1 MEPIFGVIQLKAVS
15 HFGKGGLLVS
25 APAVTNR
32 RRLLALL
39 LIIFLLLFAL
49 IIRSGYIQLVWG
61 QELQDKALNQWT
73 RSLDVYP
80 QRGIIYDRNKEILSQ
95 SATADSIAVR
105 PRQLADAKDTAAKL
119 AEILDMDEDSL
130 YEKIADKTKSEVWV
144 KRQLTREQSVAIRGL
159 NIKGIYFTEEP
170 KRYYP
175 NGNLASHILGFTM
188 KYAEPAEGIVGQEG
202 IELYYDKYLKGLPGK
217 IIMETDAQGKET
229 PTNVER
235 MVPPIDGWNVIL
247 TIDQVIQHFA
257 EKAVSDA
264 MEQYQ
269 ADKVYCIVMDPKTGD
284 ILAMANRPDF
294 DPNEPPRE
302 LGYEG
307 MEAFIKNIA
316 VKDNMDPGS
325 TFKIITT
332 AAALESGVASVNS
345 TYNDPGYRI
354 VDRQRINCWKH
365 GGHGHQTLHE
375 ALQNSCNPA
384 FMDMALGMGVSQFYD
399 YLEAFG
405 FDSKTGIDI
414 NGEERGVMISE
425 ASVKNVDLARIG
437 FGQSIAVTPI
447 QLINA
452 TAAVINGG
460 NLMEPRLVKALEF
473 DDGNE
478 YIYEEIEPVTVRRV
492 VSENTSSIMRDI
504 LESVVNKGSGKN
516 ARIPGYTVGGKT
528 GTAQKYSSTGGIKQ
542 GAVIASF
549 IGFAPTDDPQLL
561 VLFMVD
567 EPKVAVDFGSVVAAP
582 YVKMIL
588 EDSLNYLGVEPVFDD
603 DSKEERKMVEV
614 PDVTGKTLTEA
625 TKELRDIGLDYLA
638 EQTGT
643 EVARQ
648 MPLAGAEVMVGTT
661 VLLYTGPENAEPGS
675 EDDLKVEVPDVSNK
689 SIREV
694 NNILTSVGLR
704 LRIEGTGLAVSQ
716 NPEPGTMVEPDT
728 LITVTFEV
736 PE

>member
-1 MEPIFGVIQLKAVS
+1 M
-15 HFGKGGLLVS
+15 S

-39 LIIFLLLFAL
+39 LSVFLLLFAL

-80 QRGIIYDRNKEILSQ
+80 QRGIIYDRNMEILAQ

-105 PRQLADAKDTAAKL
+105 PRQLADAKETAAKL
-119 AEILDMDEDSL
+119 AEILDMDTDGL
-130 YEKIADKTKSEVWV
+130 YEKIADKTKSEVWI

-217 IIMETDAQGKET
+217 LIMETDAQGKET

-235 MVPPIDGWNVIL
+235 MVPPIDGWNVVL
-247 TIDQVIQHFA
+247 TIDQFIQHFA

-269 ADKVYCIVMDPKTGD
+269 ADKVYAIVMEPKTGD

-325 TFKIITT
+325 TFKIITA

-354 VDRQRINCWKH
+354 VDGQRIRCWKP

-375 ALQNSCNPA
+375 AVQNSCNPA
-384 FMDMALGMGVSQFYD
+384 FMDMALGMGVTKFYD
-399 YLEAFG
+399 YLENFG
-405 FDSKTGIDI
+405 FGSRTGIDV

-460 NLMEPRLVKALEF
+460 NLMEPRLVKAMEF

-478 YIYEEIEPVTVRRV
+478 HIYEEIAPVTVRRV
-492 VSENTSSIMRDI
+492 VSESTSSAMRDI
-504 LESVVNKGSGKN
+504 LESVVSEGSGKN
-516 ARIPGYTVGGKT
+516 ARIAGYKVGGKT
-528 GTAQKYSSTGGIKQ
+528 GTAQKYSSSGGIKQ

-549 IGFAPTDDPQLL
+549 IGFAPADDPQLL

-588 EDSLNYLGVEPVFDD
+588 EDSLNYLGVEPSFDE
-603 DSKEERKMVEV
+603 DSKEETKMITV
-614 PDVTGKTLTEA
+614 PDVTGKSLTDA
-625 TKELRDIGLDYLA
+625 AKELRDAGLDYLA

-643 EVARQ
+643 EVVRQ
-648 MPLAGAEVMVGTT
+648 MPLADAEVMVGTT
-661 VLLYTGPENAEPGS
+661 VLLYTGTGDTESGS
-675 EDDLKVEVPDVSNK
+675 TNDQLVEVPDVKNK

-694 NNILTSVGLR
+694 NNILTSEGLR
-704 LRIEGTGLAVSQ
+704 LRIDGAGLAVSQ
-716 NPEPGTMVEPDT
+716 NPESGTMVEPDT
-728 LITVTFEV
+728 LITVTFEA

>member
-1 MEPIFGVIQLKAVS
+1 M
-15 HFGKGGLLVS
+15 S

-39 LIIFLLLFAL
+39 LSVFLLLFAL

-80 QRGIIYDRNKEILSQ
+80 QRGIIYDRNMEILAQ

-105 PRQLADAKDTAAKL
+105 PRQLADAKETAAKL
-119 AEILDMDEDSL
+119 AEILDMDTDGL
-130 YEKIADKTKSEVWV
+130 YEKIADKTKSEVWI

-175 NGNLASHILGFTM
+175 NGYLASHILGFTM

-217 IIMETDAQGKET
+217 LIMETDAQGKET

-235 MVPPIDGWNVIL
+235 MVPPIDGWNVVL
-247 TIDQVIQHFA
+247 TIDQFIQHFA

-269 ADKVYCIVMDPKTGD
+269 ADKVYAIVMEPKTGD

-325 TFKIITT
+325 TFKIITA

-354 VDRQRINCWKH
+354 VDGQRIRCWKP

-375 ALQNSCNPA
+375 AVQNSCNPA
-384 FMDMALGMGVSQFYD
+384 FMDMALGMGVTKFYD
-399 YLEAFG
+399 YLENFG
-405 FDSKTGIDI
+405 FGSRTGIDV

-460 NLMEPRLVKALEF
+460 NLMEPRLVKAMEF

-478 YIYEEIEPVTVRRV
+478 HIYEEIAPVTVRRV
-492 VSENTSSIMRDI
+492 VSESTSSAMRDI
-504 LESVVNKGSGKN
+504 LESVVSEGSGKN
-516 ARIPGYTVGGKT
+516 ARIAGYKVGGKT
-528 GTAQKYSSTGGIKQ
+528 GTAQKYSSSGGIKQ

-549 IGFAPTDDPQLL
+549 IGFAPADDPQLL

-588 EDSLNYLGVEPVFDD
+588 EDSLNYLGVEPSFDE
-603 DSKEERKMVEV
+603 DSKEETKMITV
-614 PDVTGKTLTEA
+614 PDVTGKSLTDA
-625 TKELRDIGLDYLA
+625 AKELRDAGLDYLA

-643 EVARQ
+643 EVVRQ
-648 MPLAGAEVMVGTT
+648 MPLADAEVMVGTT
-661 VLLYTGPENAEPGS
+661 VLLYTGTGDTESGS
-675 EDDLKVEVPDVSNK
+675 TNDQLVEVPDVKNK

-694 NNILTSVGLR
+694 NNILTSEGLR
-704 LRIEGTGLAVSQ
+704 LRIDGAGLAVSQ
-716 NPEPGTMVEPDT
+716 NPESGTMVEPDT
-728 LITVTFEV
+728 LITVTFEA